1 LIASLIRYVYDNVKK
16 KRLPPGAG
24 DPLKDGG
31 KGVEELVQAIAAEKG
46 AEGLQV
52 WMASDCH

>member
-52 WMASDCH
+52 